1 MCGTG
6 RSGGKLSRVRP
17 GLETLALYLGYGI
30 WAGRGGRG
38 QPTPASMPSRP
49 GHPAPSLPWR
59 TSPLNTNTYDFPPTQ
74 PLTKEERA
82 RRARSRCFLGQKAAN
97 PALSHRR
104 GLRTT

>member
-1 MCGTG
+1 MCAGQ
-6 RSGGKLSRVRP
+6 GGVAESSPECAPAWKRL
-17 GLETLALYLGYGI
+17 LCI
-30 WAGRGGRG
+30 WGVGSAGAGAAGPL
-38 QPTPASMPSRP
+38 QPPCPPAP
-49 GHPAPSLPWR
+49 GHPTPSLPWR